1 MAQNIQ
7 ESICS
12 IVAADLKEGFFG
24 VAVVS
29 NSLAVGKTVPFT
41 GAFAGA
47 IAVQGYTSPYFGIAG
62 MKRLRDGLSAE
73 AVLEEIMAGDPI
85 RESRQIL
92 LMDVGGQTAA
102 FTGSQLPGYAGA
114 LAGRHYVIG
123 GCGLADGEV
132 LRAAAGA
139 YESRKGDFAEKL
151 VSAVTAAESQS
162 NRVPFESAALRI
174 SRNDPFPY
182 IDLRVDSHGE
192 PVGELARLLA
202 MWREKNAPPPS
213 SSRQS
218 PDQSH

>member
-1 MAQNIQ
+1 MAQNVQ

-24 VAVVS
+24 VAVAS
-29 NSLAVGKTVPFT
+29 SSLAVGKTVPFT

-62 MKRLRDGLSAE
+62 MKRLRDGLSAD

-92 LMDVGGQTAA
+92 LIDVGGQTAT
-102 FTGSQLPGYAGA
+102 FTGSQLFDYAGS
-114 LAGRHYVIG
+114 LAGHHYIIG
-123 GCGLADGEV
+123 GCGLAGLEV

-139 YESRKGDFAEKL
+139 YESCKGDFAEKL
-151 VSAVTAAESQS
+151 VAAVTAAQDES
-162 NRVPFESAALRI
+162 NRAPFESAALRI
-174 SRNDPFPY
+174 SRDEPFPY
-182 IDLRVDSHGE
+182 IDLRVDSHNE

-202 MWREKNAPPPS
+202 MWREKNAPSDHPARE
-213 SSRQS
+213 SR
-218 PDQSH
+218 DQSN